1 MHHDEETISYCR
13 AHNITVEAYSPLGGT
28 HGTHS
33 VFSNPS
39 VMAIAARHSV
49 SAAQVALRWIVQR
62 GDVLTVL
69 SESSA
74 HQQNDADLWSFA
86 LDDDEI
92 AVLGNLSS
100 AAR

>member
-1 MHHDEETISYCR
+1 
-13 AHNITVEAYSPLGGT
+13 
-28 HGTHS
+28 
-33 VFSNPS
+33 
-39 VMAIAARHSV
+39 MAIAARHSV